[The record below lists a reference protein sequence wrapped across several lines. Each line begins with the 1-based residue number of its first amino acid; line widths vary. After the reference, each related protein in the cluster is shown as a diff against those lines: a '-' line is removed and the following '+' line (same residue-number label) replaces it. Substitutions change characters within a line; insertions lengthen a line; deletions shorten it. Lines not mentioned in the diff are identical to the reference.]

1 MTPDVGSRIPPQTLR
16 YLAHP
21 SLVPLWTQVR
31 RRLERNRLNAEGV
44 VTVELDDDGVQR
56 LRGLL
61 GAGTKSDG
69 GRIRLE
75 VLDAA
80 LRGSAAA
87 CGLATVV
94 AELTGPLIDRG
105 AVRDADREQWQ
116 TVWARLDT
124 ALAEAGIANAAW
136 VPDFVSGLR
145 RSGLLTR
152 AGSAVAERSVDQ
164 AGLVLSMLYQ
174 DGMLDRDATVA
185 EPRWELAALASR
197 YTGDAHGLDDGRLV
211 SALVLR
217 AAAAAWGMPIA
228 ERPAQRRDVW
238 TRLGVTPDL
247 VSGTVLAWS
256 LRPPGSDP
264 WSVMMRARAD
274 LRLVTHLTVQ
284 ELTACG
290 DVLLASPDGTVSAC
304 ENPQVLQAAARA
316 GSTMPL
322 LCMAGNPASAGW
334 LVVRR
339 MLAAGTT
346 VRYHGD
352 FDWPGIGIA
361 SRLYEAGVRPWRMDT
376 DAYLTAVRTL
386 PDDRQLALSG
396 SPATTPWDTELSA
409 SMRRTGVA
417 VHEESLLPTL
427 LPDLT

>member
-217 AAAAAWGMPIA
+217 AAAAARGMPIA

-290 DVLLASPDGTVSAC
+290 DVLLASRTAPCPPARIRRYCKPPHERAPRCPCCVWPATRRARDGLWC
-304 ENPQVLQAAARA
+304 GGCWPQARRCAITATSTGRASESRA
-316 GSTMPL
+316 GCTK
-322 LCMAGNPASAGW
+322 PAYDRGGW
-334 LVVRR
+334 
-339 MLAAGTT
+339 
-346 VRYHGD
+346 
-352 FDWPGIGIA
+352 
-361 SRLYEAGVRPWRMDT
+361 
-376 DAYLTAVRTL
+376 
-386 PDDRQLALSG
+386 
-396 SPATTPWDTELSA
+396 TPT
-409 SMRRTGVA
+409 RI
-417 VHEESLLPTL
+417 
-427 LPDLT
+427 